1 MSPETKV
8 LVRVMICDDMDL
20 RRLPLIEQSCVVTL
34 TEHDPFKEHDK
45 EDSKLALS
53 LEEAVAASLQRI
65 SWLYCTDEI
74 TEILP
79 GELARPHDGG
89 IPFQAKDVFGPHMYI
104 ESGWFPKENAYP
116 ARQARIHKM

>member
-1 MSPETKV
+1 MRIKIDVQYREIP
-8 LVRVMICDDMDL
+8 
-20 RRLPLIEQSCVVTL
+20 CVVTL

-79 GELARPHDGG
+79 GELAP
-89 IPFQAKDVFGPHMYI
+89 AKLLNRKVI
-104 ESGWFPKENAYP
+104 
-116 ARQARIHKM
+116 